1 MKPEI
6 ITSKQNAALVHA
18 RKLLRSRA
26 YRQQCQEY
34 IAEGTKLLEEA
45 LKWKA
50 GVKMILLSEA
60 LVCPGVPD
68 EIRVLQI
75 PEDLMRQLSL
85 QEQPQGA
92 MFVCSL
98 PAPRMQMPQGGS
110 IILDGI
116 QDPGNLGTILRTADA
131 LEVPVILTEGCC
143 DAYSPKTI
151 RASMGAV
158 FRTPPGRACKRDIME
173 ACRAAQVELMATAMT
188 EGAAD
193 IRTVALNKAA
203 VIIGSEGQ
211 GISEELLQAAQK
223 RIVIPMQARC
233 ESLNAAVA
241 AAIVMWQ
248 MKQ

>member
-98 PAPRMQMPQGGS
+98 PAPRMQMPQGG
-110 IILDGI
+110 IWG
-116 QDPGNLGTILRTADA
+116 RFCA
-131 LEVPVILTEGCC
+131 L
-143 DAYSPKTI
+143 
-151 RASMGAV
+151 
-158 FRTPPGRACKRDIME
+158 
-173 ACRAAQVELMATAMT
+173 
-188 EGAAD
+188 
-193 IRTVALNKAA
+193 
-203 VIIGSEGQ
+203 
-211 GISEELLQAAQK
+211 
-223 RIVIPMQARC
+223 PMP
-233 ESLNAAVA
+233 
-241 AAIVMWQ
+241 
-248 MKQ
+248 